1 MLNEPALQG
10 LLEESQDLHSDAMR
24 EVKPALAGLTELHHD
39 SPTQPLDTAT
49 VARINEERRGFAN
62 RTTAALAGAGLL
74 STGIGASLVGL
85 LASPASADEAMDIQ
99 ILQTA
104 TSLEL
109 LAVATYGAALELP
122 FIADGNAVVKT
133 FAETTMGQHK
143 EHGEAF
149 AASTKALGGK
159 EQTAPN
165 AKYLAV
171 VEETKPKLVGPGDVV
186 ALASALE
193 EVATDTYLANLALLT
208 DSDAKA
214 LFASVMGV
222 ECQHLAIL
230 RAVGA
235 LVAGGEAGVA
245 LIAIPTDVAALPAA
259 AGSVAFPKPFEEPD
273 MASPPAEGA
282 VT

>member
-1 MLNEPALQG
+1 MLNEPALKG
-10 LLEESQDLHSDAMR
+10 LIEESQDLHSDAMR
-24 EVKPALAGLTELHHD
+24 EVKPALAGLTELRHD
-39 SPTQPLDTAT
+39 APTEPLDTAT
-49 VARINEERRGFAN
+49 IARINDERRSSSH
-62 RTTAALAGAGLL
+62 RTGAALAGAGLL
-74 STGIGASLVGL
+74 STGIGAALVGL

-109 LAVATYGAALELP
+109 LAVATYAAALELP
-122 FIADGNAVVKT
+122 FIATGNAVVKA
-133 FAETTMGQHK
+133 FAETTMAQHT

-149 AASTKALGGK
+149 AASGKALGGK
-159 EQTAPN
+159 EQTEPN

-171 VEETKPKLVGPGDVV
+171 VEETKPKLVGPADVV
-186 ALASALE
+186 TLAATLE
-193 EVATDTYLANLALLT
+193 EVATDTYLANLSLLT
-208 DSDAKA
+208 DTDAKA

-222 ECQHLAIL
+222 ECQHLAVL

-235 LVAGGEAGVA
+235 LIAGGDAGIA

-273 MASPPAEGA
+273 LASPPAEGA
-282 VT
+282 VK